1 MVPQVTFVLSPGSS
15 HFEQEF
21 SVRSRVAAEII
32 KMKLLILFIILVFS
46 LLFLFTNCSNLSIT
60 ASKKEKIF
68 VNAVLPYLLHLND
81 DRKHK

>member
-1 MVPQVTFVLSPGSS
+1 
-15 HFEQEF
+15 
-21 SVRSRVAAEII
+21 
-32 KMKLLILFIILVFS
+32 MKLLILFIILVFS